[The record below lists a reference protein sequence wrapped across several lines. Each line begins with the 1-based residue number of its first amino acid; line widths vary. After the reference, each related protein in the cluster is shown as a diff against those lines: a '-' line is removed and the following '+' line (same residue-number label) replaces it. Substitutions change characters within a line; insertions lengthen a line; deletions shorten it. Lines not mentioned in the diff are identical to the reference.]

1 MLLAYTSVTFL
12 RREQWPKRLWLRGT
26 RKTEIALCKAGATLR
41 QTGAGTLPLRGFPF

>member
-1 MLLAYTSVTFL
+1 MAEAAVAV
-12 RREQWPKRLWLRGT
+12 RT